1 MSNYKIADIAVELK
15 EDGSKMYWLTYAGL
29 HASQGGMEFGYGST
43 GFESMEALLDF
54 YKIKYD
60 QSEDEII
67 STIKKKK
74 RGN

>member
-43 GFESMEALLDF
+43 GFESIEALLDF